1 MDQYDFNIAFNFNDR
16 FYFGVT
22 IGAYDVNYR
31 KSYFYGEDM
40 KEGNDYS
47 ISSEN
52 RINGAGF
59 GMLSSVLFFVL
70 WKTLLCA
77 LD

>member
-1 MDQYDFNIAFNFNDR
+1 MILILLLTLMIAFI
-16 FYFGVT
+16 FGVT

-52 RINGAGF
+52 RINGADWDAKFGF
-59 GMLSSVLFFVL
+59 ILRS
-70 WKTLLCA
+70 
-77 LD
+77 